1 MNSNPL
7 DVAGAGDSMLISS
20 AMSISCGATPWEAAC
35 IGSIAASVQVSR
47 VGNIPLKNFFNGSL
61 SVLINMTFPLSI
73 FSSSGGKRIGI
84 WQIGKGL
91 LDVHCCQIRYV
102 MLC

>member
-20 AMSISCGATPWEAAC
+20 AMSIACGASPLESAY

-47 VGNIPLKNFFNGSL
+47 VGNIPLKK
-61 SVLINMTFPLSI
+61 VDLISNIKKWKL
-73 FSSSGGKRIGI
+73 
-84 WQIGKGL
+84 
-91 LDVHCCQIRYV
+91 YY
-102 MLC
+102 